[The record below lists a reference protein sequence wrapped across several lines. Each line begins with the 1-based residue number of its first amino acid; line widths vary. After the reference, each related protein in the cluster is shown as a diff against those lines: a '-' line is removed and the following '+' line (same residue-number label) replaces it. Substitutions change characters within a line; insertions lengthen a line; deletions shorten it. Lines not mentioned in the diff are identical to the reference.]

1 MLGSVITAMVTP
13 FRADGAV
20 DFERFRELATYLVE
34 NGSDGLVVCGTTGE
48 SPTLS
53 DAEKLD
59 LFRVAVDEVGGR
71 ATVIAG
77 TGTYDTGHSAALTK
91 EATKL
96 GVDAILVVTPYY
108 NKPPQRAIVRH
119 FEEIAGATHLPVVA
133 YNIPGRVV
141 INIESETIARLAEIE
156 NVVAVKQAHDDRE
169 QARFIAE
176 ETRLDL
182 YSGDDPNTFAFL
194 ELGGVGVVSVTAHLW
209 GPQIAEMIRRPPR
222 RRRRG
227 RAGAAR
233 GAAAGLRPP
242 ADPDEPDPD
251 QGGAQPHGPRG
262 RRTPAA
268 DGRAGRERARADPLL
283 SRAVGASRS
292 RVGVAAL
299 DSAPMGECRIIPLGG
314 LGEVG
319 KNMTVY
325 EADGAIVVVDAG
337 LAFPRDEHLGVDLVL
352 PDFSYLRD
360 REQMVRAVVLTHG
373 HEDHVGALPYLM
385 REVRVPLVLATRL
398 TLALVKS
405 KLDEHG
411 LLRSAELRELAPG
424 DEPVELGPFR
434 LEFIRMAHSI
444 PDAAA
449 VMLETPG
456 GRCVHTGDYKLDHTP
471 VDGQRTD
478 VGRLAEIGS
487 RGVDLLL
494 GDSTN
499 AERAGVTESERVVGE
514 AFRQIFPS
522 REGRILVS
530 SFASNVHRMQ
540 QAADVGVDC
549 GRKVAFVGRSMRKN
563 ANIARSLGYMDVP
576 EEAILRPHEL
586 AELPRGEQLILCTGS
601 QGEPMSAMTRI
612 AYNDH
617 PAVSVEAGDTVIIS
631 AKPIP
636 GNELR
641 VHDAINRLA
650 KMGAEVLHEDNA
662 PVHVSGHG
670 KAEEL
675 RTMIGLLR
683 PKAVMPVHG
692 EFRML
697 AAHAQ
702 LAREGGVPDDR
713 IVMAENGS
721 VVELRDGVT
730 RIVGEVE
737 AGMTFVD
744 GLGVGDVHDVAL
756 RDRRKLSED
765 GILIVV
771 ATLAAQ
777 DGGGLTAPPEL
788 IARGFGEGAEPLLEE
803 LREEANRVLREL
815 LADDVTEIKLLQE
828 HLHDALGG
836 IVYDRTRR
844 RPMVLP
850 VIVEV

>member
-1 MLGSVITAMVTP
+1 M
-13 FRADGAV
+13 
-20 DFERFRELATYLVE
+20 
-34 NGSDGLVVCGTTGE
+34 
-48 SPTLS
+48 
-53 DAEKLD
+53 
-59 LFRVAVDEVGGR
+59 
-71 ATVIAG
+71 
-77 TGTYDTGHSAALTK
+77 
-91 EATKL
+91 
-96 GVDAILVVTPYY
+96 GV
-108 NKPPQRAIVRH
+108 
-119 FEEIAGATHLPVVA
+119 
-133 YNIPGRVV
+133 
-141 INIESETIARLAEIE
+141 
-156 NVVAVKQAHDDRE
+156 
-169 QARFIAE
+169 
-176 ETRLDL
+176 
-182 YSGDDPNTFAFL
+182 
-194 ELGGVGVVSVTAHLW
+194 
-209 GPQIAEMIRRPPR
+209 
-222 RRRRG
+222 
-227 RAGAAR
+227 
-233 GAAAGLRPP
+233 
-242 ADPDEPDPD
+242 
-251 QGGAQPHGPRG
+251 
-262 RRTPAA
+262 
-268 DGRAGRERARADPLL
+268 
-283 SRAVGASRS
+283 
-292 RVGVAAL
+292 
-299 DSAPMGECRIIPLGG
+299 CRIIPLGG

-325 EADGAIVVVDAG
+325 EADGSIVVVDAG

-411 LLRSAELRELAPG
+411 LLRVAELRELMPG
-424 DEPVELGPFR
+424 DDPVELGPFR
-434 LEFIRMAHSI
+434 LELVRMAHSI

-449 VMLETPG
+449 VVLETPG
-456 GRCVHTGDYKLDHTP
+456 GRVAHTGDYKLDHTP

-514 AFRQIFPS
+514 AFRQIFPH

-563 ANIARSLGYMDVP
+563 ANIARNLGYMDVP
-576 EEAILRPHEL
+576 EEAILRPNEL

-670 KAEEL
+670 RAEEL
-675 RTMIGLLR
+675 RTIIGLLR

-702 LAREGGVPDDR
+702 LAREGGVADDR
-713 IVMAENGS
+713 IVLAENGS
-721 VVELRDGVT
+721 VVELRDGVPK
-730 RIVGEVE
+730 IVGEVE
-737 AGMTFVD
+737 AGVTFVD

-756 RDRRKLSED
+756 RDRRKLAED
-765 GILIVV
+765 GVLIVV

-777 DGGGLTAPPEL
+777 DSGGLTAPPEL
-788 IARGFGEGAEPLLEE
+788 IARGFGEQAEPLLDE
-803 LREEANRVLREL
+803 LREEAARVLDEL
-815 LADDVTEIKLLQE
+815 LRDDVTEIKLLQE